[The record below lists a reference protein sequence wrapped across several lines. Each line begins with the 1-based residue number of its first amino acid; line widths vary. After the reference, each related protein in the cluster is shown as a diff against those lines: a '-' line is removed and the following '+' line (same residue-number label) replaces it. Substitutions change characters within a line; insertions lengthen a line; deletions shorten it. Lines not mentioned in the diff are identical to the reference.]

1 MKRTSLLLFI
11 LSALLCFGVSA
22 RAQWRYVVD
31 NLHSDSTKVYSRV
44 KNNGTDSKKVPYQLG
59 DVAFT
64 LANGDTLTIAPADS
78 GRTHLAEIIRE
89 GKTRGKW
96 FATVTVK
103 GKKYFVANENLMF
116 ADGSKDW
123 INEKVNHHTP
133 LGHWYSTSM
142 PYWLIVL
149 FVLLSFLC
157 AILGSKMD
165 FGSRFLA
172 WLTVPFLA
180 LAVGLE
186 CLGIYA
192 LGTDVLWW
200 MDMKVYGFGPAF
212 WSCLLMFVVT
222 ILQFVSMP
230 VMAGSSE
237 DSGLSYLAPLIA
249 TVFGFIAALIC
260 IIIGGVSKGDGSTM
274 VNIGFIIFAVAV
286 VLSLLFTFIN
296 NVKVL
301 RPIGG
306 ILFSLFI
313 LVWTIGVLAMVVLLI
328 VGIISFFAESV
339 IMVVGFILA
348 FYLSKRFFPIYEFID
363 ASGTLV
369 RVFEK

>member
-1 MKRTSLLLFI
+1 MKRLAFLLLF
-11 LSALLCFGVSA
+11 LSALLCFGINA
-22 RAQWRYVVD
+22 QAQWRYVVD
-31 NLHSDSTKVYSRV
+31 NLHADSTKVYSRV
-44 KNNGTDSKKVPYQLG
+44 KNDGTDSKKIPYKLG
-59 DVAFT
+59 DVAFM
-64 LANGDTLTIAPADS
+64 LANGDTLTIAAADS

-96 FATVTVK
+96 FATVSVK
-103 GKKYFVANENLMF
+103 GKKYFVANENLKF
-116 ADGSKDW
+116 ADGSDDW
-123 INEKVNHHTP
+123 INAKGDHHTP
-133 LGHWYSTSM
+133 LGHWYSSST

-149 FVLLSFLC
+149 FVVLSFLC
-157 AILGSKMD
+157 ALLGSRASGVLVW
-165 FGSRFLA
+165 F
-172 WLTVPFLA
+172 TVPFLT
-180 LAVGLE
+180 LAVLLE

-212 WSCLLMFVVT
+212 WRCLLMFIVT
-222 ILQFVSMP
+222 ILQFVTML
-230 VMAGSSE
+230 VMSGSSE

-249 TVFGFIAALIC
+249 SVVGFIAAVIC
-260 IIIGGVSKGDGSTM
+260 IFIGGVSKGDGSTM

-313 LVWTIGVLAMVVLLI
+313 LVWTIGILAMIVLFIIGL
-328 VGIISFFAESV
+328 ISFFAESI
-339 IMVVGFILA
+339 IMVVGFVLA
-348 FYLSKRFFPIYEFID
+348 FILSKRFFPIYEFID
-363 ASGTLV
+363 SSGTLV

>member
-1 MKRTSLLLFI
+1 MKKTALLSFLLLLFWG
-11 LSALLCFGVSA
+11 LCGNA
-22 RAQWRYVVD
+22 QAQWRYVVD
-31 NLHSDSTKVYSRV
+31 NLHADSTKVYSRV
-44 KNNGTDSKKVPYQLG
+44 KNDGKDSKKVPYQLG
-59 DVAFT
+59 DVAFMM
-64 LANGDTLTIAPADS
+64 ANGDTLTIAAADS

-103 GKKYFVANENLMF
+103 GKKYFVANENLKF

-123 INEKVNHHTP
+123 INEKGDHHTP
-133 LGHWYSTSM
+133 LGHWYSSAT
-142 PYWLIVL
+142 PYWLIVA
-149 FVLLSFLC
+149 FVVLAFLC
-157 AILGSKMD
+157 AL
-165 FGSRFLA
+165 FGARAESGVLV

-212 WSCLLMFVVT
+212 WGCLLMFVVT
-222 ILQFVSMP
+222 ILQFVSML

-237 DSGLSYLAPLIA
+237 ESGLSFLAPLIA
-249 TVFGFIAALIC
+249 TVVGFIAAVIC
-260 IIIGGVSKGDGSTM
+260 IFIGGVSKGDGSTM

-286 VLSLLFTFIN
+286 VLSLVFTFIN
-296 NVKVL
+296 NIAVL
-301 RPIGG
+301 KPIGG

-313 LVWTIGVLAMVVLLI
+313 LVWTIGVLAMVVLFIIGL
-328 VGIISFFAESV
+328 ISFFAESIMMVAGFV
-339 IMVVGFILA
+339 IAFI
-348 FYLSKRFFPIYEFID
+348 LSKRFFPIYEFID
-363 ASGTLV
+363 SSGTLV

>member
-1 MKRTSLLLFI
+1 MKRSAYILLF

-31 NLHSDSTKVYSRV
+31 NLHADSTKVYSRV
-44 KNNGTDSKKVPYQLG
+44 KNDGMDSKKVPYQLG
-59 DVAFT
+59 NVAFT
-64 LANGDTLTIAPADS
+64 LANGDTLTIAAADS

-96 FATVTVK
+96 FTTVTIK
-103 GKKYFVANENLMF
+103 GKKYFVANENLKF

-133 LGHWYSTSM
+133 LGHWYSTST

-149 FVLLSFLC
+149 SVVLAFLC
-157 AILGSKMD
+157 AILGAKMD
-165 FGSRFLA
+165 FGSRILA
-172 WLTVPFLA
+172 WLTVPFLT

-212 WSCLLMFVVT
+212 WPCLLMFVVT
-222 ILQFVSMP
+222 ILQFASML
-230 VMAGSSE
+230 VMAGSTK
-237 DSGLSYLAPLIA
+237 DNGLSYLAPLIG
-249 TVFGFIAALIC
+249 TVVGLIAAVIC
-260 IIIGGVSKGDGSTM
+260 ILIGGVSKGDGSTM

-296 NVKVL
+296 NIKVL

-306 ILFSLFI
+306 ILFSLFTLI
-313 LVWTIGVLAMVVLLI
+313 WTIGVLAMVALLI
-328 VGIISFFAESV
+328 IGIISFFAESI

-348 FYLSKRFFPIYEFID
+348 FFLSKRFFPIYEFID